1 MVEMIG
7 RPIGHWILERVL
19 KPGGMGGVFLARHAT
34 LGTPAA
40 VKILTRNAVPGA
52 EAHERLRHPH
62 VVRVHDSL
70 EEAGVRFLVLEYL
83 PGGSLAE
90 RLEEGT
96 PPPAQAVRWI
106 RQALAGLGH
115 VHARGVVHRDVK
127 PGNLMLD
134 ARGRVKVVD
143 FGIAGAPAGT
153 RRGSG
158 ATTLGTVQYAS
169 PEQLEGLDQADHR
182 SDLYAAGAVLYELLA
197 GEPPFAG
204 TGLSQVL
211 RTRLLAPEPPP
222 VDRIAPAVEPGLAA
236 VVHRCLAVD
245 REERHQS
252 AGELRR
258 ALLPFLAG
266 SGRVYGE
273 RGKRARRTASW
284 GRPRSGV
291 HPVAEGFRRPGTA
304 AR

>member
-1 MVEMIG
+1 
-7 RPIGHWILERVL
+7 
-19 KPGGMGGVFLARHAT
+19 
-34 LGTPAA
+34 
-40 VKILTRNAVPGA
+40 
-52 EAHERLRHPH
+52 
-62 VVRVHDSL
+62 
-70 EEAGVRFLVLEYL
+70 
-83 PGGSLAE
+83 
-90 RLEEGT
+90 
-96 PPPAQAVRWI
+96 
-106 RQALAGLGH
+106 
-115 VHARGVVHRDVK
+115 
-127 PGNLMLD
+127 MLD
-134 ARGRVKVVD
+134 ARDRVKVVD

-252 AGELRR
+252 AEELRR

-266 SGRVYGE
+266 SARVCGE
-273 RGKRARRTASW
+273 RGERARRTASW

-291 HPVAEGFRRPGTA
+291 HPVTEGFRRPGTA